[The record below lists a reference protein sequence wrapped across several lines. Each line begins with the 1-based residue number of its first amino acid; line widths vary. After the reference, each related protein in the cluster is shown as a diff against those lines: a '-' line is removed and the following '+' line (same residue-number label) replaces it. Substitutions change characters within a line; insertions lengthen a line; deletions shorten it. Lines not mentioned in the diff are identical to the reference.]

1 MKIFKSLAIALTL
14 LAAFLW
20 NAPVWGQTSN
30 TALVLGT
37 VTDPGGAVVPNAK
50 ALITNIATNESKET
64 ATNSA
69 GQFSFPGTAPG
80 TYKVAIS
87 KAGFANF
94 VVANLVV
101 DVNKSYTVDVKLE
114 IRSSAETIEVSAGVQ
129 AELETADA
137 VVGGV
142 VGGQMLSRLPTLNRD
157 ATELLTLQPGSTP
170 YDATGFGNRE
180 QSHPRHR
187 PGDGQGQNNFHPEAG
202 TAR

>member
-1 MKIFKSLAIALTL
+1 MSLRKRQRTP
-14 LAAFLW
+14 
-20 NAPVWGQTSN
+20 PVS
-30 TALVLGT
+30 
-37 VTDPGGAVVPNAK
+37 
-50 ALITNIATNESKET
+50 
-64 ATNSA
+64 SA
-69 GQFSFPGTAPG
+69 APG

-157 ATELLTLQPGSTP
+157 ATERLTLQPGSPP
-170 YDATGFGNRE
+170 YDATGFGN
-180 QSHPRHR
+180 
-187 PGDGQGQNNFHPEAG
+187 N
-202 TAR
+202 